1 MYLHYSKADP
11 RWIPTSIKIQGR
23 SVMPN
28 FDDIYQQIEIIQ
40 DQIELLQCQIKELR
54 QSPVLDSEGE
64 VRIFA
69 DLT

>member
-1 MYLHYSKADP
+1 
-11 RWIPTSIKIQGR
+11 
-23 SVMPN
+23 MPN
-28 FDDIYQQIEIIQ
+28 IDDIYQQIEIIQ

-64 VRIFA
+64 VRIFD

>member
-1 MYLHYSKADP
+1 
-11 RWIPTSIKIQGR
+11 
-23 SVMPN
+23 MPA
-28 FDDIYQQIEIIQ
+28 FDEICQQIERFQ
-40 DQIELLQCQIKELR
+40 DEIERFPDQSERFQCQIKELR

>member
-1 MYLHYSKADP
+1 M
-11 RWIPTSIKIQGR
+11 SIKIKGR

-28 FDDIYQQIEIIQ
+28 FDDIYQQIERLQ
-40 DQIELLQCQIKELR
+40 DQIERLWREIEELK

>member
-1 MYLHYSKADP
+1 M
-11 RWIPTSIKIQGR
+11 SIKIKGR

-28 FDDIYQQIEIIQ
+28 FDDIYQQIERLQ
-40 DQIELLQCQIKELR
+40 DQIERFQCQIKELR

-64 VRIFA
+64 VRIYA

>member
-1 MYLHYSKADP
+1 
-11 RWIPTSIKIQGR
+11 
-23 SVMPN
+23 MPN
-28 FDDIYQQIEIIQ
+28 FDEICQQIEIFQ

-54 QSPVLDSEGE
+54 QSPVVDSEGE

>member
-1 MYLHYSKADP
+1 
-11 RWIPTSIKIQGR
+11 
-23 SVMPN
+23 MPN

-40 DQIELLQCQIKELR
+40 DQIELLQCQIKELK

-64 VRIFA
+64 VRIFD

>member
-1 MYLHYSKADP
+1 
-11 RWIPTSIKIQGR
+11 
-23 SVMPN
+23 MPN
-28 FDDIYQQIEIIQ
+28 LDDIYQQIERLQ
-40 DQIELLQCQIKELR
+40 DQIERFQCQIKELR

>member
-1 MYLHYSKADP
+1 
-11 RWIPTSIKIQGR
+11 
-23 SVMPN
+23 MPN
-28 FDDIYQQIEIIQ
+28 FDDIYQQIERLQ
-40 DQIELLQCQIKELR
+40 DQIERLWREIEELK

>member
-1 MYLHYSKADP
+1 
-11 RWIPTSIKIQGR
+11 
-23 SVMPN
+23 MPN
-28 FDDIYQQIEIIQ
+28 FDYIYQQIERCQ
-40 DQIELLQCQIKELR
+40 DQIERLQDQIERFQCQIKELR

>member
-1 MYLHYSKADP
+1 
-11 RWIPTSIKIQGR
+11 
-23 SVMPN
+23 MPN
-28 FDDIYQQIEIIQ
+28 LDEICQQIERCQ
-40 DQIELLQCQIKELR
+40 DQIERFPDQSELLQCQIKELR